1 MRKTLL
7 SLLFCLFAAVPAI
20 ALDLGDSAPAISV
33 DTWVTGEPADPTNVD
48 GNTFYLVEVWSVTC
62 PPCVQSIPLMNEI
75 QKKYAKDGFKIISFT
90 ADPEEDVKPFLEQHP
105 IEYSSFIDKEGGSIV
120 NYMAADNRTTIPHAF
135 LFDRSG
141 ALVWI
146 GNPLDN
152 LESRVQQVI
161 SGELNR
167 EKAEKIRAARD
178 RLQEAFGAQN
188 VEGMLS
194 SLRELQ
200 SLEPENGQYYQ
211 VHYRI
216 LTDLGAGD
224 ENDVKTLLRDWYGN
238 AQNSA
243 ENLVV
248 LSLVAMEQGHPAMR
262 DPQLALA
269 AAKRAY
275 ELGGEMKLQAGLNL
289 ADTYK
294 AIGRIDLAIR
304 TVGEL
309 QPLTSDFEE
318 QAMIDAIQA
327 FYARLQELAK
337 NPDAPFNP

>member
-1 MRKTLL
+1 MRKTLPA
-7 SLLFCLFAAVPAI
+7 LLFCLFAPLQAF
-20 ALDLGDSAPAISV
+20 ALDLGDSAPEISV
-33 DTWVTGEPADPTNVD
+33 DKWVTGEPADPTKVD
-48 GNTFYLVEVWSVTC
+48 GNTFYMVEVWSVTC
-62 PPCVQSIPLMNEI
+62 PPCVQSIPLMNGLQE
-75 QKKYAKDGFKIISFT
+75 KYAKDGFKIISFT
-90 ADPEEDVKPFLEQHP
+90 ADPEEDVTPFLEQHP

-152 LESRVQQVI
+152 LETRIQQVI

-178 RLQEAFGAQN
+178 RLQDAFGEQN
-188 VEGMLS
+188 VEGMLA

-200 SLEPENGQYYQ
+200 TLEPENGQYYQ

-224 ENDVKTLLRDWYGN
+224 ENDVRALLRDWYRN
-238 AQNSA
+238 AQNST

-248 LSLVAMEQGHPAMR
+248 LSLVAMEQGHPALR
-262 DPQLALA
+262 DPALALA

-275 ELGGEMKLQAGLNL
+275 ELGGAAKLQAGLNL

-309 QPLTSDFEE
+309 QPLTQDFEE
-318 QAMIDAIQA
+318 QAMIDAIQD
-327 FYARLQELAK
+327 FYAKLQELAN

>member
-1 MRKTLL
+1 MRKPLL
-7 SLLFCLFAAVPAI
+7 TLLFCLFASIPAL

-33 DTWVTGEPADPTNVD
+33 DKWVTGEPADPAAID
-48 GNTFYLVEVWSVTC
+48 GNAFYLIEVWSVTC
-62 PPCVQSIPLMNEI
+62 PPCVQSIPLMNALQE
-75 QKKYAKDGFKIISFT
+75 KYAKDGFKIISFT
-90 ADPEEDVKPFLEQHP
+90 TDAAEDVTPFLEQHP
-105 IEYSSFIDKEGGSIV
+105 IEYSSFIDKEGGSFI

-178 RLQEAFGAQN
+178 RLQDAFGAQN
-188 VEGMLS
+188 VEGMIS

-224 ENDVKTLLRDWYGN
+224 ENDVKALLRDWYRN
-238 AQNSA
+238 AQNST

-248 LSLVAMEQGHPAMR
+248 LSLVAMDQGHPALR
-262 DPQLALA
+262 DPELALA

-275 ELGGEMKLQAGLNL
+275 EMDGPAKLQAGLNL

-294 AIGRIDLAIR
+294 AIGRIDLAIK

-309 QPLTSDFEE
+309 QPLTGDFEE

-327 FYARLQELAK
+327 FYSKLQELAK
-337 NPDAPFNP
+337 NPEAPFNP